1 MDSRGIKEQLA
12 RIKVYYLKNETL
24 RALGCAV
31 LGIKGI
37 IQLGITP
44 SVELRGLI
52 REGVQLLSR
61 DETIRQHLKAPLIYQ
76 PGQERQVLAQLASVY
91 KILYE
96 ALGKE
101 DRQTAFARKQKIDQ
115 NLNLGLR
122 LLAQGQV
129 SEADAAFAEAVKH
142 CKDEFTLYK
151 IIGRALIDAHEERR
165 AAPYIRKG
173 LEGLPE
179 DSELVALQ
187 GAVIRAKS
195 KAAS

>member
-44 SVELRGLI
+44 PTEMRGLI

-61 DETIRQHLKAPLIYQ
+61 DETIRQHLRAPLVYQ

-91 KILYE
+91 KILHE
-96 ALGKE
+96 ALGRE

-129 SEADAAFAEAVKH
+129 SEADAAFAEAVKY
-142 CKDEFTLYK
+142 CRDEFTLFK
-151 IIGRALIDAHEERR
+151 IIGKALVGAHEERR
-165 AAPYIRKG
+165 AAPYVKKA
-173 LEGLPE
+173 LEAFPR
-179 DSELVALQ
+179 DTELVALQ
-187 GAVIRAKS
+187 GAIIRARG
-195 KAAS
+195 KATS